1 MQRIISQAIGNLCIV
16 WYNGPIKRNGGLTM
30 SNSETIRARDQIP
43 QEDTWALEDLYPS
56 DESWEQA
63 LSALTARQAEA
74 AAFAGKLGE
83 SGETLCAFLHL
94 VEDVDGQSELL
105 ANYAMRKADQDT
117 RNATYQAMVGKLMG
131 VLTAVGAAFSFAT
144 PEIMAIPEEALEG
157 FYKAAPGLE
166 RYRRYLNNERRRREH
181 TLSAAEERL
190 LAAAGEMAN
199 APDTVFGAFLNAD
212 MRYPDAVDSE
222 GKPHALSQSTFVP
235 LEESGDRALRK
246 SAYENLYNTLGG
258 MRNTAAGLLDAQNKQ
273 QKFFATARK
282 YGSAREAAM
291 DRTNVPVSVYDNLIE
306 AVHRNMDKMHRYVRL
321 RKKLLGVDELHF
333 YDVYTPLL
341 KDEPAKIP
349 FAQAKQTVYDALYPL
364 GDGYRAILKE
374 GFENRWIDVYE
385 NQGKRG
391 GAYSAG
397 TKVHPFVLLNYSGS
411 LDSQFTLAHEMGHA
425 LHSYL
430 SNKHQ
435 NQIDSDYVI
444 FVAEVASTC
453 NEALLMEYLL
463 KKTTDKKERVFLI
476 NHFLDQF
483 KGTIYRQTM
492 FAEFEKFMGAAVD
505 AGQTLTA
512 DMLCAEYARLCKLY
526 YGEDMVVDDQIAME
540 WARIPHFYYNYYVFQ
555 YATGYS
561 AAIALSR
568 RILREGESA
577 VKDYLGFL
585 SGGCSKSPIDLLK
598 GAGVDMT
605 SPAPVNDALKLFGE
619 LLDEMESLMAE

>member
-1 MQRIISQAIGNLCIV
+1 
-16 WYNGPIKRNGGLTM
+16 M
-30 SNSETIRARDQIP
+30 SNSEAIRTRDQIP

-63 LSALTARQAEA
+63 LSALTARQSEA

-94 VEDVDGQSELL
+94 VEDVDGQTELL

-117 RNATYQAMVGKLMG
+117 RNAAYQAMVGKLMG
-131 VLTAVGAAFSFAT
+131 VLTAVSAAFSFAT

-157 FYKAAPGLE
+157 FYKAAPALE

-199 APDTVFGAFLNAD
+199 APETVFGAFLNAD

-273 QKFFATARK
+273 QKFFAEARK

-306 AVHRNMDKMHRYVRL
+306 AVHQNMDKMHRYVRL

-512 DMLCAEYARLCKLY
+512 DMLCAEYARLCRLY

-568 RILREGESA
+568 RILREGENA

-585 SGGCSKSPIDLLK
+585 SGGCFKSPIDLLK

>member
-16 WYNGPIKRNGGLTM
+16 WYNGSIKINGGLTM

-83 SGETLCAFLHL
+83 SGETLCTFLHL

-144 PEIMAIPEEALEG
+144 PEIMAIPEETLEG

-199 APDTVFGAFLNAD
+199 APETVFGAFLNAD

-321 RKKLLGVDELHF
+321 RKKLLGVEELHF

-540 WARIPHFYYNYYVFQ
+540 WAKIPHFYYNYYVFQ

-568 RILREGESA
+568 RILREGENA

>member
-1 MQRIISQAIGNLCIV
+1 
-16 WYNGPIKRNGGLTM
+16 M

-131 VLTAVGAAFSFAT
+131 VLTAVSAAFSFAT
-144 PEIMAIPEEALEG
+144 PEIMAIPEEALED

-166 RYRRYLNNERRRREH
+166 RYRRYLNNERRRKAH

-199 APDTVFGAFLNAD
+199 APDTVFGSFLNAD

-273 QKFFATARK
+273 QKFFAEARK

-306 AVHRNMDKMHRYVRL
+306 AVHQNMDKMHRYVRL

-568 RILREGESA
+568 RILREGENA

-605 SPAPVNDALKLFGE
+605 SPAPVNDALQLFGE

>member
-1 MQRIISQAIGNLCIV
+1 
-16 WYNGPIKRNGGLTM
+16 M

-199 APDTVFGAFLNAD
+199 APETVFGAFLNAD

-235 LEESGDRALRK
+235 LEESSDRALRK

>member
-1 MQRIISQAIGNLCIV
+1 
-16 WYNGPIKRNGGLTM
+16 M

-166 RYRRYLNNERRRREH
+166 RYRRYLNNERRRKAH

-273 QKFFATARK
+273 QKFFAEARK

-291 DRTNVPVSVYDNLIE
+291 DRTNVPVAVYDNLIE

-605 SPAPVNDALKLFGE
+605 SPAPVNDALQLFGE

>member
-1 MQRIISQAIGNLCIV
+1 MLFRS
-16 WYNGPIKRNGGLTM
+16 TM
-30 SNSETIRARDQIP
+30 SNSETIRTRDQIP
-43 QEDTWALEDLYPS
+43 QEDTWALEDLYSS

-63 LSALTARQAEA
+63 LSALAARKDQA

-94 VEDVDGQSELL
+94 VEDVDGQTELL

-131 VLTAVGAAFSFAT
+131 VLTAVSAAFSFST
-144 PEIMAIPEEALEG
+144 PEIMAIPEETLEG
-157 FYKAAPGLE
+157 FYKAAPELE
-166 RYRRYLNNERRRREH
+166 RYRRYLNNERRRKAH

-199 APDTVFGAFLNAD
+199 APDTVFGSFINAD

-273 QKFFATARK
+273 QKFFAEARK

-306 AVHRNMDKMHRYVRL
+306 AVHQNMDKMHRYVRL

-435 NQIDSDYVI
+435 NPIDSDYVI

-463 KKTTDKKERVFLI
+463 KKTTDKKERAFLI

-568 RILREGESA
+568 RILREGEPA

>member
-16 WYNGPIKRNGGLTM
+16 WYNGSIKINGGLTM

-144 PEIMAIPEEALEG
+144 PEIMAIPEETLEG
-157 FYKAAPGLE
+157 FYKAAPALE

-199 APDTVFGAFLNAD
+199 APETVFGAFLNAD

-385 NQGKRG
+385 NRGKRG

-425 LHSYL
+425 IHSYL

>member
-1 MQRIISQAIGNLCIV
+1 
-16 WYNGPIKRNGGLTM
+16 M

-43 QEDTWALEDLYPS
+43 QEDTWALEDLYSS

-63 LSALTARQAEA
+63 LSALAARKDQA

-131 VLTAVGAAFSFAT
+131 VLTAVSAAFSFAT

-166 RYRRYLNNERRRREH
+166 RYRRYLNNERRRKAH

-199 APDTVFGAFLNAD
+199 APETVFGAFLNAD

-605 SPAPVNDALKLFGE
+605 SPAPVNDALQLFGE

>member
-1 MQRIISQAIGNLCIV
+1 
-16 WYNGPIKRNGGLTM
+16 M

-166 RYRRYLNNERRRREH
+166 RYRRYLNNERRRKAH

-199 APDTVFGAFLNAD
+199 APETVFGAFLNAD

-235 LEESGDRALRK
+235 LEESSDRALRK

-540 WARIPHFYYNYYVFQ
+540 WAKIPHFYYNYYVFQ

-568 RILREGESA
+568 RILREGENA

>member
-1 MQRIISQAIGNLCIV
+1 
-16 WYNGPIKRNGGLTM
+16 M

-199 APDTVFGAFLNAD
+199 APETVFGSFLNAD

-385 NQGKRG
+385 NRGKRG

-540 WARIPHFYYNYYVFQ
+540 WAKIPHFYYNYYVFQ

>member
-1 MQRIISQAIGNLCIV
+1 
-16 WYNGPIKRNGGLTM
+16 M
-30 SNSETIRARDQIP
+30 SNSETIRTRDQIP

-105 ANYAMRKADQDT
+105 ANFAMRKADQDT

-166 RYRRYLNNERRRREH
+166 RYRRYLNNERRRKAH

-199 APDTVFGAFLNAD
+199 APDTVFGSFINAD

-306 AVHRNMDKMHRYVRL
+306 AVHQNMDKMHRYVRL

-435 NQIDSDYVI
+435 NPIDSDYVI

-568 RILREGESA
+568 RILREGEPA

>member
-16 WYNGPIKRNGGLTM
+16 WYNGSIKINGGLTM

-94 VEDVDGQSELL
+94 VEDVDAQSELL

-212 MRYPDAVDSE
+212 MRYPDAMDSE

-568 RILREGESA
+568 RILREGENA

-605 SPAPVNDALKLFGE
+605 SPAPVNDALQLFGE

>member
-1 MQRIISQAIGNLCIV
+1 
-16 WYNGPIKRNGGLTM
+16 M

-83 SGETLCAFLHL
+83 SGETLCTFLHL

-199 APDTVFGAFLNAD
+199 APETVFGAFLNAD

-306 AVHRNMDKMHRYVRL
+306 AVHQNMDKMHRYVRL

-349 FAQAKQTVYDALYPL
+349 FAQAKQTVYDALYLL

-568 RILREGESA
+568 RILREGENA

>member
-1 MQRIISQAIGNLCIV
+1 
-16 WYNGPIKRNGGLTM
+16 M

-63 LSALTARQAEA
+63 LSALTARQSEA
-74 AAFAGKLGE
+74 AALAGKLGE

-131 VLTAVGAAFSFAT
+131 VLTAVSAAFSFST

-199 APDTVFGAFLNAD
+199 APETVFGAFLNAD

-306 AVHRNMDKMHRYVRL
+306 AVHQNMDKMHRYVRL

-568 RILREGESA
+568 RILREGENA

>member
-1 MQRIISQAIGNLCIV
+1 
-16 WYNGPIKRNGGLTM
+16 M

-235 LEESGDRALRK
+235 LEESSDRALRK

-512 DMLCAEYARLCKLY
+512 DMLCTEYARLCRLY

>member
-1 MQRIISQAIGNLCIV
+1 
-16 WYNGPIKRNGGLTM
+16 M

-131 VLTAVGAAFSFAT
+131 VLTAVSAAFSFAT

-273 QKFFATARK
+273 QKFFAEARK

-492 FAEFEKFMGAAVD
+492 FAEFEKFMGVAVD

-568 RILREGESA
+568 RILREGENA